1 MLPSGHTYY
10 ILTHLGA
17 RYAVHQAAG
26 LHERLSQLG
35 LGNEAGAILVD
46 GLGGGGQW
54 SRRLWQGLT
63 PLAPYPPLGPE
74 RLSQLGSTA

>member
-1 MLPSGHTYY
+1 MLPSYFLPY
-10 ILTHLGA
+10 LLAYLGA
-17 RYAVHQAAG
+17 RHAVHQAAG
-26 LHERLSQLG
+26 LHERLGQLR
-35 LGNEAGAILVD
+35 LGDEAGAILID